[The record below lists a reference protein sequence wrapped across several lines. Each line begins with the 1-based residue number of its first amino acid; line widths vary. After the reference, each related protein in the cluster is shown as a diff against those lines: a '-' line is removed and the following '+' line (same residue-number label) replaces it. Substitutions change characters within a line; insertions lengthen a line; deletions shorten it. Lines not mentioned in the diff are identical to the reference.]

1 MAEFDIVFEK
11 LAEVLA
17 LDGEDGAIT
26 VKATV
31 TSSELDEIEE
41 LRRFSA
47 ELQEPEPPSF
57 TMT

>member
-1 MAEFDIVFEK
+1 MADFDIVFEK
-11 LAEVLA
+11 LAELTR
-17 LDGEDGAIT
+17 DGEDTAIT
-26 VKATV
+26 VSATV

-47 ELQEPEPPSF
+47 EIQEPEPPSF